1 MLGWTP
7 QYGGLD
13 GFRRGLLETIAWFSE
28 PAHLAMYKSDIY
40 NL

>member
-1 MLGWTP
+1 LLKWQP

-13 GFRRGLLETIAWFSE
+13 GFRRGLAETVAWFRNS
-28 PAHLAMYKSDIY
+28 AHLMKYRSDIY